1 VCGQD
6 KPFVGILAWPIVSV
20 AKEIADD
27 PSLSGADAIIAA
39 PKVREFVAKHFAA
52 FNKAASGSSGRVKR
66 VILMS
71 EPPSV
76 DGHEIT
82 DKGYVNQRATM
93 ERRHL
98 LVDKLYQNPPPP
110 EVIEIP

>member
-1 VCGQD
+1 VND
-6 KPFVGILAWPIVSV
+6 
-20 AKEIADD
+20 
-27 PSLSGADAIIAA
+27 
-39 PKVREFVAKHFAA
+39 PKVRDFVRQKFANY
-52 FNKAASGSSGRVKR
+52 NKQQSGSSTRVKR
-66 VILMS
+66 IILMV

-93 ERRHL
+93 ERRKT
-98 LVDKLYQNPPPP
+98 LVDKLFAATPAS